1 MLSLWSSQQLP
12 PPLLISSDRRN
23 DAAQEAFTMKKSP
36 KKLSLSIETLRHLDS
51 RALLQAA
58 GGLPHTETCNCPTFS
73 CQSRPETECFCA

>member
-1 MLSLWSSQQLP
+1 
-12 PPLLISSDRRN
+12 
-23 DAAQEAFTMKKSP
+23 MKKSP